1 MYTVVKSLYYLGLG
15 EVLALVFKVAHHK
28 LFVRFGYS
36 LSHCGTQT
44 FQTVFRRRHGYFGR
58 YAVVISICLHFKQ
71 VYVAF
76 NGAVLVKGNDYGAY
90 GRTELRLKLLKALVE
105 VAVFFFHTG
114 DNEHCRLAVLYR
126 LSVSL
131 YGADLNAVLC
141 GKRYYNAF
149 CGADSFVKSC
159 SKIKLTG
166 SIENIY
172 FNVFPLAVSKRSTE

>member
-76 NGAVLVKGNDYGAY
+76 NGAVLVKGNYYGAY
-90 GRTELRLKLLKALVE
+90 RRTELRLKFLKALVE

-114 DNEHCRLAVLYR
+114 DNEHCRFAVFYC
-126 LSVSL
+126 LSVCFYS
-131 YGADLNAVLC
+131 ADLNTVLC

-149 CGADSFVKSC
+149 CGADSFIKSC
-159 SKIKLTG
+159 GKIKLTG